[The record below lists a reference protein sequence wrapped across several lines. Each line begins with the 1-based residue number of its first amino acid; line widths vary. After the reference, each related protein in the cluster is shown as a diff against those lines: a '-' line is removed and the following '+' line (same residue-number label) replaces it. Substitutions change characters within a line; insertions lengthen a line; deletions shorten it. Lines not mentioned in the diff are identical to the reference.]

1 MKRNLFKRGMAGLLS
16 LVMCLTALVGLG
28 TTTAFAAGE
37 QAEVYLIS
45 FPRSGDANLD
55 YGGSWGHPNLQY
67 MNGWYSGNSKY
78 TTIRAMHS
86 YEGNI
91 CYCIEP
97 GTAQETGDRYTSKD
111 ETFWD
116 NLPADF
122 NSTISPYEMKLFIGR
137 IMQYGYTGPIST
149 SWRSQNSADAA
160 ALAEAMATQVLIWE
174 TIVGERDADFD
185 HVSPGSYDAVKESV
199 SAEHPLYS
207 RFCSYYDSIV
217 ASVQRHSTVPSFM
230 SKNAYRAQSVE
241 LAWDGTNY
249 TATLTD
255 SNRVLSDYSF
265 SANEDGISFSVSG
278 NKLTITAAKEDWLVD
293 EPAADIVRK
302 IYALCLDGRGP
313 LQIAKQ
319 LEQEKVLIPSA
330 YYASLGRKT
339 RKQYTHPYA
348 WDQKTVAGI
357 LANQQY
363 TGCTVNFMTTT
374 VSYKVHKTV
383 YNPKDEWQ
391 IIPNTQPAIIDED
404 TWKRVQE
411 LRENRIRPT
420 ATGRTSLFSGKVF
433 CADCGSKLH
442 FCAAKSLNA
451 NQEHYRCAN
460 YKSGRG
466 NCQIHYIR
474 NVVLEKIVLEAINS
488 LADFVRCYEPV
499 FLYLMAQ
506 KDIVSKR
513 TETNR
518 LKSSIESGKR
528 RIQDLD
534 KLIERIYEDQVLGNI
549 SAERY
554 ARMSINYENEQR
566 ELVKRVDE
574 DEKRLVSI
582 EQTSLDLKT
591 LLKVLRSSTA
601 FEELTPTLVNSLIR
615 RIEVHNNDKSSGHC
629 SVKVDIYFTAIGLID
644 IPTEDEVKSLMEK
657 IQSNPQEYRLTA

>member
-1 MKRNLFKRGMAGLLS
+1 MKVKGSLYWIYSFTSGCKGKMLVAILLAVIGVLCGMAPYFALAGILSGLIQNT
-16 LVMCLTALVGLG
+16 LTAERIFCYVGIAVLG
-28 TTTAFAAGE
+28 ETLKMLFNTVSSLKAHRVAYHILGNIRCKLAEKMMRVPMGVMVDTPSGKLKAMVVDTVDKLEQPLAHMLPEITANVFTPLCIIILLFILDWRMALACMIVIPIGVLLLKDLSRFGRNYLDVGNYLEIKYPTLGVRFIAIQENVDTLKETGTEMMPFNNIFNEWYAA
-37 QAEVYLIS
+37 QT
-45 FPRSGDANLD
+45 
-55 YGGSWGHPNLQY
+55 
-67 MNGWYSGNSKY
+67 SKK
-78 TTIRAMHS
+78 IRAVWKNKAANGKRVS
-86 YEGNI
+86 SSV
-91 CYCIEP
+91 P
-97 GTAQETGDRYTSKD
+97 
-111 ETFWD
+111 F
-116 NLPADF
+116 
-122 NSTISPYEMKLFIGR
+122 
-137 IMQYGYTGPIST
+137 GY
-149 SWRSQNSADAA
+149 
-160 ALAEAMATQVLIWE
+160 L
-174 TIVGERDADFD
+174 
-185 HVSPGSYDAVKESV
+185 
-199 SAEHPLYS
+199 
-207 RFCSYYDSIV
+207 
-217 ASVQRHSTVPSFM
+217 
-230 SKNAYRAQSVE
+230 KNPQ
-241 LAWDGTNY
+241 D
-249 TATLTD
+249 
-255 SNRVLSDYSF
+255 
-265 SANEDGISFSVSG
+265 
-278 NKLTITAAKEDWLVD
+278 KEDWLVD

-582 EQTSLDLKT
+582 EQTSLDLKI
-591 LLKVLRSSTA
+591 LLKVLRNSTA

-644 IPTEDEVKSLMEK
+644 IPTEDEIKSLMEK
-657 IQSNPQEYRLTA
+657 IQANPQEYRLTA

>member
-1 MKRNLFKRGMAGLLS
+1 MKRNLFKRGMAELLS

-28 TTTAFAAGE
+28 TTTAFAAGK

-122 NSTISPYEMKLFIGR
+122 NSTISPYDMKLFIGR
-137 IMQYGYTGPIST
+137 I
-149 SWRSQNSADAA
+149 
-160 ALAEAMATQVLIWE
+160 
-174 TIVGERDADFD
+174 
-185 HVSPGSYDAVKESV
+185 
-199 SAEHPLYS
+199 
-207 RFCSYYDSIV
+207 
-217 ASVQRHSTVPSFM
+217 
-230 SKNAYRAQSVE
+230 
-241 LAWDGTNY
+241 
-249 TATLTD
+249 
-255 SNRVLSDYSF
+255 
-265 SANEDGISFSVSG
+265 
-278 NKLTITAAKEDWLVD
+278 
-293 EPAADIVRK
+293 
-302 IYALCLDGRGP
+302 
-313 LQIAKQ
+313 
-319 LEQEKVLIPSA
+319 
-330 YYASLGRKT
+330 
-339 RKQYTHPYA
+339 
-348 WDQKTVAGI
+348 
-357 LANQQY
+357 
-363 TGCTVNFMTTT
+363 
-374 VSYKVHKTV
+374 
-383 YNPKDEWQ
+383 
-391 IIPNTQPAIIDED
+391 
-404 TWKRVQE
+404 
-411 LRENRIRPT
+411 
-420 ATGRTSLFSGKVF
+420 
-433 CADCGSKLH
+433 
-442 FCAAKSLNA
+442 
-451 NQEHYRCAN
+451 
-460 YKSGRG
+460 
-466 NCQIHYIR
+466 IHYIR

-644 IPTEDEVKSLMEK
+644 IPTEDEIKSLMEK